1 MDVKDLRDLTAVELA
16 EKEQQLSQELFNL
29 RFQLAAGRVE
39 NPMKIRQ
46 ARRDLARVKTVLRQ
60 QALAAKPAARKQA
73 AKTQAG

>member
-1 MDVKDLRDLTAVELA
+1 MEVKELLDLTTAELA
-16 EKEQQLSQELFNL
+16 EKEQQLAQELFNL

-60 QALAAKPAARKQA
+60 QALADKPAGKKQA
-73 AKTQAG
+73 G

>member
-1 MDVKDLRDLTAVELA
+1 MDVNELQDLTAAELA

-29 RFQLAAGRVE
+29 RFQLAAGRIE

-60 QALAAKPAARKQA
+60 QVLAGKQTA
-73 AKTQAG
+73 NKKAG

>member
-1 MDVKDLRDLTAVELA
+1 MDVRELRDLTGPELA

-60 QALAAKPAARKQA
+60 QVLAGKPATK
-73 AKTQAG
+73 KKAG

>member
-1 MDVKDLRDLTAVELA
+1 MEVKELRDLTAAELA
-16 EKEQQLSQELFNL
+16 EKEQQVLQELFNL

-60 QALAAKPAARKQA
+60 QALASKPAGKKQA
-73 AKTQAG
+73 G

>member
-1 MDVKDLRDLTAVELA
+1 MDVRELRDLTGPELA
-16 EKEQQLSQELFNL
+16 EKEQQLAQELFNL

-60 QALAAKPAARKQA
+60 QVLAGKPATK
-73 AKTQAG
+73 KKAG

>member
-1 MDVKDLRDLTAVELA
+1 MEVKELRDLTAAELA
-16 EKEQQLSQELFNL
+16 EKEQQVLHELFNL

-60 QALAAKPAARKQA
+60 QALASKPAGKKQA
-73 AKTQAG
+73 G

>member
-1 MDVKDLRDLTAVELA
+1 MDVKELRDLTAVELA

-46 ARRDLARVKTVLRQ
+46 ARRDLARVKTIVKQ
-60 QALAAKPAARKQA
+60 QALAGKPATRPQAARK
-73 AKTQAG
+73 KAG